1 MWRLVTLT
9 AWTLAAYVGLAA
21 IGSTNPSPLSPCV
34 PQSLWMAATARPAA
48 YPMPEAVTARDLQ
61 PDWCMNA

>member
-21 IGSTNPSPLSPCV
+21 IASTNPSPLSPCV
-34 PQSLWMAATARPAA
+34 PQSTWMAAEQPAA
-48 YPMPEAVTARDLQ
+48 YPMPDAVTSRDIQ